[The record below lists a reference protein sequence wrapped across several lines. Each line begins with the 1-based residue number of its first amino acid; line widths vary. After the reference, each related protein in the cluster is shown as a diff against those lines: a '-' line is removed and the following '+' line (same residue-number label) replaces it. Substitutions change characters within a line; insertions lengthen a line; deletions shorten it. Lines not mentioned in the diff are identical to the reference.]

1 MVRWLGRQAS
11 TEGGTG
17 LITTQGTKIHPTLGH
32 RPKKR
37 KEKKKKSPSERR
49 FMYLGM
55 KGIWE
60 ISRSDHVTRMDL
72 HGWDTRYL

>member
-1 MVRWLGRQAS
+1 MVQWLGLQAS

-17 LITTQGTKIHPTLGH
+17 LITSQGTKIHPTLGH
-32 RPKKR
+32 RPK
-37 KEKKKKSPSERR
+37 KKKKSPSERR

-60 ISRSDHVTRMDL
+60 ISRSDHVTRMYL
-72 HGWDTRYL
+72 HGWDTRCL